1 MIRVLLAVDID
12 DFGVGPQGTKEAA
25 AMALEKLGRVQVLQ
39 VKVLEEKQVKIWE
52 E

>member
-1 MIRVLLAVDID
+1 MSRVLLAIAID
-12 DFGVGPQGTKEAA
+12 DFSVGPQGAKEAA